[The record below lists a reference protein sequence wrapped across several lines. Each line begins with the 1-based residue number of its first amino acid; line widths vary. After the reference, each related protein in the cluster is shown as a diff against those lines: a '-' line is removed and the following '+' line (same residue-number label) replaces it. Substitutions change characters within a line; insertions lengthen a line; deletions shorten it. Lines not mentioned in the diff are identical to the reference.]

1 MVADFSEAGCLFVED
16 LFLEFLIDADNG
28 IDRSDDKLVAT
39 FDDECG
45 HELVFI
51 LSQEEVHYVIHAISK
66 KLDNV
71 VCEGGTLFGEDENE
85 EGIVSLSPVN
95 TEEELDMLLAH
106 VLVTMEVVPMTKI
119 EIQTLYEVMF
129 TDYPDIVNVA
139 QVQAMLGISRHL
151 AYALIG
157 DGDIPGMKI
166 GNAYRV
172 PKINVIRYA
181 LSAGNP
187 QPAA

>member
-1 MVADFSEAGCLFVED
+1 
-16 LFLEFLIDADNG
+16 
-28 IDRSDDKLVAT
+28 
-39 FDDECG
+39 
-45 HELVFI
+45 
-51 LSQEEVHYVIHAISK
+51 
-66 KLDNV
+66 
-71 VCEGGTLFGEDENE
+71 
-85 EGIVSLSPVN
+85 
-95 TEEELDMLLAH
+95 
-106 VLVTMEVVPMTKI
+106 MTKI

-172 PKINVIRYA
+172 PKINDPLRT
-181 LSAGNP
+181 LGGKSAAGGV
-187 QPAA
+187 AGI

>member
-1 MVADFSEAGCLFVED
+1 MKSLICFWHMCL
-16 LFLEFLIDADNG
+16 A
-28 IDRSDDKLVAT
+28 
-39 FDDECG
+39 
-45 HELVFI
+45 
-51 LSQEEVHYVIHAISK
+51 
-66 KLDNV
+66 
-71 VCEGGTLFGEDENE
+71 
-85 EGIVSLSPVN
+85 
-95 TEEELDMLLAH
+95 
-106 VLVTMEVVPMTKI
+106 TMEVMPMTKI

-172 PKINVIRYA
+172 PKIMYADVTLREKKSPVIWAKA
-181 LSAGNP
+181 LI
-187 QPAA
+187 